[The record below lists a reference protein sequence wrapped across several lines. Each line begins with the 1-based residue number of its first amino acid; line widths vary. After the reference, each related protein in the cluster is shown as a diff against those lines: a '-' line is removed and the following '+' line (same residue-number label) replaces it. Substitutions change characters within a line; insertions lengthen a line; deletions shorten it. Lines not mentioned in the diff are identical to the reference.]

1 MGDDACGSSPV
12 HAAVVARRLRVR
24 GARGLPRGPRPA
36 TRENPAHL
44 TARQREVLELVAE
57 GAGNADI
64 ARRLVLSERTVS
76 HHVTAILRKLDVTSR
91 GQAAAKAVGLG
102 IVGQDG

>member
-1 MGDDACGSSPV
+1 
-12 HAAVVARRLRVR
+12 
-24 GARGLPRGPRPA
+24 
-36 TRENPAHL
+36 
-44 TARQREVLELVAE
+44 
-57 GAGNADI
+57 
-64 ARRLVLSERTVS
+64 VLSERTVS